1 MKKKILFI
9 SLAVSSIV
17 FILLAAF
24 ASASH
29 SGQSSQHS
37 DSVALSVNIHI
48 PEEIS
53 IFGENVPLDYF
64 DVVESLERE
73 LLVNAYYQSQTI
85 QFLKYC
91 HRYFPTID
99 SVLAANNIHADFKYL
114 ALAESGL
121 RIVISPKGAA
131 GFWQFLEN
139 TGKQYGLTVN
149 EYVDQRYDLIKSTE
163 AACKYL
169 HNAHK
174 TFKSWTMV
182 AASYNIGVSE
192 LKTQV
197 NFQNIDSYY
206 DLYTNSET
214 ARYVFRIIA
223 LKLIMENPEL
233 YGYHNVKP
241 FPTIPTKVVTVDTAI
256 SNLAEFARSQGSNYK
271 MLKTLNPWLRDKFL
285 PNPNKTKYHIT
296 LIGDTNRKLR

>member
-1 MKKKILFI
+1 VRKKILFI
-9 SLAVSSIV
+9 SLAISSIA

-24 ASASH
+24 TSTSH
-29 SGQSSQHS
+29 SEQQMQNF
-37 DSVALSVNIHI
+37 DSLVLPVNMPI
-48 PEEIS
+48 PDEVT
-53 IFGENVPLDYF
+53 IFGEKVPLDYF
-64 DVVESLERE
+64 DVVEGLERE
-73 LLVNAYYQSQTI
+73 LLVNVFWQSQTL

-99 SVLAANNIHADFKYL
+99 SILAANKIPADFKYL

-131 GFWQFLEN
+131 GFWQFLEG

-149 EYVDQRYDLIKSTE
+149 DQIDERYHLIKSTE

-169 HNAHK
+169 HNARK
-174 TFKSWTMV
+174 TFNSWTMV

-197 NFQNIDSYY
+197 NFQGIESYY

-233 YGYHNVKP
+233 YGYHNIKP
-241 FPTIPTKVVTVDTAI
+241 FPTIPTKIVKVDSTI
-256 SNLAEFARSQGSNYK
+256 TNLAEFARSQGSNYK
-271 MLKTLNPWLRDKFL
+271 MLKTLNPWLRDKHL
-285 PNPNKTKYHIT
+285 PNPNKTEYHIT
-296 LIGDTNRKLR
+296 LISNKNRKLR

>member
-9 SLAVSSIV
+9 SLAISSIA

-24 ASASH
+24 TSTHSAQPAH
-29 SGQSSQHS
+29 NA
-37 DSVALSVNIHI
+37 DSVAVPVNMYI
-48 PEEIS
+48 PDKIS
-53 IFGENVPLDYF
+53 IFGEKVPLDYF
-64 DVVESLERE
+64 DVAESLERE
-73 LLVNAYYQSQTI
+73 LLVNVFWQSQTL

-99 SVLAANNIHADFKYL
+99 SVLAANNIPADFKYL

-131 GFWQFLEN
+131 GFWQFLEG

-149 EYVDQRYDLIKSTE
+149 DQVDQRYDLIKSTE

-169 HNAHK
+169 HNARK
-174 TFKSWTMV
+174 TFNSWTMV

-192 LKTQV
+192 LKTQI
-197 NFQNIDSYY
+197 NFQGIESYY

-223 LKLIMENPEL
+223 LKLIMENPER
-233 YGYHNVKP
+233 YGYHNIKP
-241 FPTIPTKVVTVDTAI
+241 FPTIPAKIVKVDSAI
-256 SNLAEFARSQGSNYK
+256 TNLAEFARSQGSNYK
-271 MLKTLNPWLRDKFL
+271 MLKTLNPWLRDKYL
-285 PNPNKTKYHIT
+285 PNPNKTEYHIT
-296 LIGDTNRKLR
+296 LISDKNRKLR